1 MPPMG
6 CTPKYYPSVAFLPS
20 VALGTL
26 LTTNWVVVL
35 IKVYISRRFNQ
46 NCIMFREFKESKE
59 FRVWVAL
66 YTYSLPNF
74 LKLLKLI
81 TPTKLPPLP

>member
-1 MPPMG
+1 M
-6 CTPKYYPSVAFLPS
+6 PS
-20 VALGTL
+20 VALGAL
-26 LTTNWVVVL
+26 LTTNRVVVL

-46 NCIMFREFKESKE
+46 NCIMFREFKEFKE

-74 LKLLKLI
+74 LKFIKLLKPI
-81 TPTKLPPLP
+81 TPTKLPPSP